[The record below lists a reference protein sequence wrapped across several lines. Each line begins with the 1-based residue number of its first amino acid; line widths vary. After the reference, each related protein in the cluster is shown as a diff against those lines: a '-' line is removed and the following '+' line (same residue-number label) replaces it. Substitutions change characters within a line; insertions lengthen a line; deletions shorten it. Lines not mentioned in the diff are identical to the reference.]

1 MTFWCIRRVKR
12 SIDEDQPYMKA
23 NELQELGVEGPL
35 TRDKA
40 RKLKA
45 QLEQQIIK
53 FLSFKTYDKI
63 GPHHTNLLVIE
74 LS

>member
-1 MTFWCIRRVKR
+1 
-12 SIDEDQPYMKA
+12 MKA
-23 NELQELGVEGPL
+23 NEPQELGMEGPL
-35 TRDKA
+35 TRDNA

-45 QLEQQIIK
+45 HLEQQIIK

>member
-1 MTFWCIRRVKR
+1 
-12 SIDEDQPYMKA
+12 MKA
-23 NELQELGVEGPL
+23 NELQELGVEGHL
-35 TRDKA
+35 TRAKA

-53 FLSFKTYDKI
+53 FLSIKTYDKI

>member
-1 MTFWCIRRVKR
+1 
-12 SIDEDQPYMKA
+12 MKA
-23 NELQELGVEGPL
+23 SELQELGAEGAL

-40 RKLKA
+40 RKLKI
-45 QLEQQIIK
+45 QLDQQIIK

-63 GPHHTNLLVIE
+63 RPHHTNLLVIE